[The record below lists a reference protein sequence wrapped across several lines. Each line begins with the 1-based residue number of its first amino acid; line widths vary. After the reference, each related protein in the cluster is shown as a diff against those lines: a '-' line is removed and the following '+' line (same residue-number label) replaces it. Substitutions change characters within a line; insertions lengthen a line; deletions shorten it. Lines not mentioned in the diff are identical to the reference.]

1 MRTVLV
7 VTFEDEVGK
16 HRRIIINN
24 PVNDL
29 DRNKVETF
37 ARVIIEAGV
46 FSTKGRYK
54 KLLLAEK
61 IVTETN
67 TLVSYE

>member
-16 HRRIIINN
+16 HRRIIIND
-24 PVNDL
+24 PVD
-29 DRNKVETF
+29 DVDSTKVQMF
-37 ARVIIEAGV
+37 AKIIIEAGV

-54 KLLLAEK
+54 KLLSAEK
-61 IVTETN
+61 IVTETQ
-67 TLVSYE
+67 TLVSFE